1 VKTIFVSS
9 YLFVRSQTSLDHLV
23 LSSEA
28 RRYLTLIGQT
38 DKISFDR
45 LGLGVTRP
53 ILDLI
58 AHFTIVFLGDATIG
72 CEIADPA
79 LRFFGG

>member
-1 VKTIFVSS
+1 MLQVSMGK
-9 YLFVRSQTSLDHLV
+9 QT
-23 LSSEA
+23 
-28 RRYLTLIGQT
+28 Q
-38 DKISFDR
+38 ISFDR

-53 ILDLI
+53 ILELI
-58 AHFTIVFLGDATIG
+58 AHFTMVFPVDATIG

>member
-1 VKTIFVSS
+1 MLQVSMGK
-9 YLFVRSQTSLDHLV
+9 QT
-23 LSSEA
+23 
-28 RRYLTLIGQT
+28 Q
-38 DKISFDR
+38 ISFDR